1 MKIILCEKKRI
12 DADSMFLPVTNERL
26 AWLIYF
32 LSQVESDKE
41 SANIRLD
48 ALLSG
53 EQINTDLCSFKI
65 KIID

>member
-1 MKIILCEKKRI
+1 MKIILYEKNRE
-12 DADSMFLPVTNERL
+12 DVDSMFRPATNERL

-41 SANIRLD
+41 SANIRLN

-53 EQINTDLCSFKI
+53 KQINTDLHSFII
-65 KIID
+65 KIVS